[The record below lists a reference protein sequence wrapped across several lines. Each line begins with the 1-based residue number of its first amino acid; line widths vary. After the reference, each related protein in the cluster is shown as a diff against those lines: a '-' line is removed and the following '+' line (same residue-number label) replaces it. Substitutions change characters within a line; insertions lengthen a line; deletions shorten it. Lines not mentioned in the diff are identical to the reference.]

1 MRILKFEFWS
11 PVLEVSFISHELI
24 LVSQKLKS
32 TVDANSSFIPL
43 VLECDGVN
51 AFHDMVS
58 WTVIKVII
66 INSYPTDVINNS
78 PN

>member
-51 AFHDMVS
+51 AF
-58 WTVIKVII
+58 KVII
-66 INSYPTDVINNS
+66 INSYLTDVINNS
-78 PN
+78 HN

>member
-11 PVLEVSFISHELI
+11 PVLEVSFISHELT

-51 AFHDMVS
+51 AF
-58 WTVIKVII
+58 KVII
-66 INSYPTDVINNS
+66 INSYLTDVINNS
-78 PN
+78 HN